1 MTEVEIKG
9 LAKISGQPHTVITHT
24 FLVYSYKI
32 VCDCCMRDKLIDR
45 ALGKS
50 YQGLKK
56 KKDSAALIGY
66 LCRSL
71 IYISKPCEFPNV
83 TFMITDIVVTVVTSD

>member
-1 MTEVEIKG
+1 MTEVENKG
-9 LAKISGQPHTVITHT
+9 LGKISGQPHTVITHT

-56 KKDSAALIGY
+56 K
-66 LCRSL
+66 
-71 IYISKPCEFPNV
+71 
-83 TFMITDIVVTVVTSD
+83 

>member
-56 KKDSAALIGY
+56 KRI
-66 LCRSL
+66 
-71 IYISKPCEFPNV
+71 PPP
-83 TFMITDIVVTVVTSD
+83 